1 MRKHREKATAPRR
14 GIYRTFPSVPGG
26 EVGSSLR
33 KLLGLGART
42 GVVFVAQD
50 GSLAASQDEQA
61 AAGVQPRTGSG
72 DGVTHTPSSRS
83 PQPEFGCSF

>member
-1 MRKHREKATAPRR
+1 M
-14 GIYRTFPSVPGG
+14 
-26 EVGSSLR
+26 
-33 KLLGLGART
+33 
-42 GVVFVAQD
+42 VFVAQD

-72 DGVTHTPSSRS
+72 DGVTHAPSSRS

>member
-1 MRKHREKATAPRR
+1 M
-14 GIYRTFPSVPGG
+14 
-26 EVGSSLR
+26 
-33 KLLGLGART
+33 
-42 GVVFVAQD
+42 VFVAQD